1 MKKFIAI
8 CLSVCLL
15 ICCGVFAISASAA
28 SDSPTANVK
37 VSAMIK
43 DGNGAKAVKVTVIK
57 GDTIEISAE
66 GDGKFDGWSIYRV
79 VPAASG
85 KGAQVTPILAATKGT
100 TTVKAIEGTDY
111 DFISGSLTTK
121 DAVLEI
127 HTDLIICANYD
138 GTTTTVPDF
147 ETGKSPQTSDLVVPA
162 VILVMMA
169 ICAAGIVVAR
179 KAR

>member
-8 CLSVCLL
+8 CLSICMLVC
-15 ICCGVFAISASAA
+15 CAAVAMSVSAA
-28 SDSPTANVK
+28 DSPSAEVK
-37 VSAMIK
+37 VSAMVK
-43 DGNGAKAVKVTVIK
+43 DGNGAKAVKITVVK

-85 KGAQVTPILAATKGT
+85 KGAQVMPILAATKAT
-100 TTVKAIEGTDY
+100 TTVKAVEGTDY
-111 DFISGSLTTK
+111 EFITGSLTTK
-121 DAVLEI
+121 KATLEI

-138 GTTTTVPDF
+138 GKTTTVPDF
-147 ETGKSPQTSDLVVPA
+147 ETGKSPQTSDVVVPA

-169 ICAAGIVVAR
+169 VCAAGVVVAR
-179 KAR
+179 KAH